1 MGLNRAQW
9 WPIDFHGLSW
19 KPMVFLLIILASGLQ
34 ASPTSWYIVSC
45 LSCWKS
51 VFRPPANHAEELWP
65 SEEASGWTPGKP
77 HLWLS
82 QTFQRAG
89 GNQGP
94 RWKSKLGQNHYW
106 ELGKNIGETTI
117 ATSVLLVWGQQPCL
131 LERLSFL
138 GPGAKAACERQ
149 TLALR
154 TYRLAHWSS
163 GTRAVGRAFVS
174 TVVIWNILISVS
186 KSALT

>member
-106 ELGKNIGETTI
+106 ELGKNN
-117 ATSVLLVWGQQPCL
+117 WGDND
-131 LERLSFL
+131 RHLSAFGMGTAAL
-138 GPGAKAACERQ
+138 PPGAALLPWPWRQ
-149 TLALR
+149 SCLR
-154 TYRLAHWSS
+154 EADAGPQDIPPGSL
-163 GTRAVGRAFVS
+163 
-174 TVVIWNILISVS
+174 
-186 KSALT
+186 K